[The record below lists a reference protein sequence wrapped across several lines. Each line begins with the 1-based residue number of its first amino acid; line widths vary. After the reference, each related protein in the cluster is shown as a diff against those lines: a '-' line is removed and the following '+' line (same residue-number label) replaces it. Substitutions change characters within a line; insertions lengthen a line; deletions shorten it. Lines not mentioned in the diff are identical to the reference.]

1 MGNMSVNNS
10 LTIRG
15 IRLVAVLLLLGVII
29 GIIDFV
35 LSKLLSSETQFKS
48 IVTIFGILAIIS
60 VLIVS
65 YGIYLIIKGRKE
77 FNPNHEKNVII
88 AKKLILFWILFYV
101 FAVFF
106 ILPTILPIVSTFT
119 VGKPIVDVIMGIPLW
134 LALIYLIKELAE
146 PNIKKLLWLTFF
158 VDIIVNPITGYV
170 DVIAKNE
177 ASLFNLYLL
186 TTLIAIIP
194 TLMFVFC
201 YYKTYIKL
209 KAVSMAT

>member
-1 MGNMSVNNS
+1 MSVNNS

-15 IRLVAVLLLLGVII
+15 IRLVAVLLLLGVIM

-35 LSKLLSSETQFKS
+35 LSKLLSSESQFKS
-48 IVTIFGILAIIS
+48 IITVVGILAVIS
-60 VLIVS
+60 VLIVL

-101 FAVFF
+101 FVVFF
-106 ILPTILPIVSTFT
+106 ILPSVSTFV
-119 VGKPIVDVIMGIPLW
+119 VGKSIVNVITGIPLW

-177 ASLFNLYLL
+177 ASFFNLHILA
-186 TTLIAIIP
+186 TLIAIIP

-209 KAVSMAT
+209 KQVSMAN